1 LPADVEA
8 IRLPADAR
16 ILYFTLNDR
25 EFIMS
30 NPEQSFGWRKRI
42 GLLSPTV
49 IETAAYDF
57 YRLAPDGV
65 SMCATTSNIDHW
77 DRDNF
82 KQHVLDPIATAVK
95 YLASRHVDYIIHT
108 GMPVVTTRGK
118 GFEEELVKQIED
130 VTGLPATTSIRSA
143 IRALAH
149 LGARNVAVLTPY
161 PQELHQSAVT
171 FLTASGFRVVA
182 DHTMDVVFKR
192 LQDVTPA
199 QIAATAKRV
208 LASAPSAEGIYIPC
222 NQWSAADAA
231 PLIENAT
238 GVPVVT
244 GAHADYWEAFRSVGI
259 TDRIE
264 GHGRLMLSLSN
275 GAAVGAAARG

>member
-1 LPADVEA
+1 
-8 IRLPADAR
+8 
-16 ILYFTLNDR
+16 
-25 EFIMS
+25 MS
-30 NPEQSFGWRKRI
+30 NPDQPFGWRKRI

-77 DRDNF
+77 NNENF
-82 KQHVLDPIATAVK
+82 KQHVLDPLVTAVK

-118 GFEEELVKQIED
+118 GFEEELVKQITEA
-130 VTGLPATTSIRSA
+130 TGLPATTSIRSA

-149 LGARNVAVLTPY
+149 LGVRKVAVLTPY
-161 PQELHQSAVT
+161 PQEIHQSALT
-171 FLTASGFRVVA
+171 FLTASGFHVVA

-199 QIAATAKRV
+199 QIAGVAKPCWRRPRRRK
-208 LASAPSAEGIYIPC
+208 ASTSPAINGRAPMP
-222 NQWSAADAA
+222 
-231 PLIENAT
+231 
-238 GVPVVT
+238 
-244 GAHADYWEAFRSVGI
+244 R
-259 TDRIE
+259 R
-264 GHGRLMLSLSN
+264 
-275 GAAVGAAARG
+275 

>member
-1 LPADVEA
+1 
-8 IRLPADAR
+8 
-16 ILYFTLNDR
+16 LNHR

-30 NPEQSFGWRKRI
+30 TPEQSFGWRKRI

-82 KQHVLDPIATAVK
+82 KQHVLDPIVTAVK

-130 VTGLPATTSIRSA
+130 VTGLRATTSIRSA

-149 LGARNVAVLTPY
+149 LGVRNVAVLTPY
-161 PQELHQSAVT
+161 PQELHQSALT
-171 FLTASGFRVVA
+171 FLAASSFRVVA
-182 DHTMDVVFKR
+182 DHTMDVVFKQ

-199 QIAATAKRV
+199 QIAATARRR
-208 LASAPSAEGIYIPC
+208 ASI
-222 NQWSAADAA
+222 
-231 PLIENAT
+231 
-238 GVPVVT
+238 
-244 GAHADYWEAFRSVGI
+244 FRAIS
-259 TDRIE
+259 
-264 GHGRLMLSLSN
+264 GRRPMLLHSSR
-275 GAAVGAAARG
+275 ARPGCR

>member
-1 LPADVEA
+1 
-8 IRLPADAR
+8 
-16 ILYFTLNDR
+16 
-25 EFIMS
+25 MS
-30 NPEQSFGWRKRI
+30 NPERPFGWRKRI

-65 SMCATTSNIDHW
+65 SMCATTSNIEHW
-77 DRDNF
+77 DRENF
-82 KQHVLDPIATAVK
+82 QQHVLEPIVTAVK
-95 YLASRHVDYIIHT
+95 YLASRNVDYIIHT

-118 GFEEELVKQIED
+118 GFEDELVNQIEE

-149 LGARNVAVLTPY
+149 LGVHNVAVVTPY
-161 PQELHQSAVT
+161 PRELHESALS
-171 FLTASGFRVVA
+171 FLGASGFHVVA

-199 QIAATAKRV
+199 QIAATTRHV
-208 LASAPSAEGIYIPC
+208 LASAPSADGVYIPC
-222 NQWSAADAA
+222 NQWSGADAA
-231 PLIENAT
+231 PLIENAL
-238 GVPVVT
+238 GIPVVT

-259 TDRIE
+259 RDRIE
-264 GHGRLMLSLSN
+264 GHGRLMLSLSK
-275 GAAVGAAARG
+275 GPAPATAAPV

>member
-1 LPADVEA
+1 M
-8 IRLPADAR
+8 
-16 ILYFTLNDR
+16 
-25 EFIMS
+25 MS
-30 NPEQSFGWRKRI
+30 NPERPFGWRKRI

-65 SMCATTSNIDHW
+65 SMCATTSNIEHW
-77 DRDNF
+77 SPENF
-82 KQHVLDPIATAVK
+82 RQHVLDPIVTAVK
-95 YLASRHVDYIIHT
+95 YLASRNVDYIIHT

-118 GFEEELVKQIED
+118 GFEEELVKQIEEA
-130 VTGLPATTSIRSA
+130 TGLPATTSIRSA

-149 LGARNVAVLTPY
+149 FRVCNVAVLTPY
-161 PQELHQSAVT
+161 PKELHQSALS
-171 FLTASGFRVVA
+171 FLGGSGFRVVA
-182 DHTMDVVFKR
+182 DHTMDVVFKK

-199 QIAATAKRV
+199 QIAATAERV
-208 LASAPSAEGIYIPC
+208 LAAAPSAEGIYIPC

-244 GAHADYWEAFRSVGI
+244 GAHADYWEAFRSLGI
-259 TDRIE
+259 HDRIE
-264 GHGRLMLSLSN
+264 GHGRLMASLSS
-275 GAAVGAAARG
+275 GAAVAAAALA